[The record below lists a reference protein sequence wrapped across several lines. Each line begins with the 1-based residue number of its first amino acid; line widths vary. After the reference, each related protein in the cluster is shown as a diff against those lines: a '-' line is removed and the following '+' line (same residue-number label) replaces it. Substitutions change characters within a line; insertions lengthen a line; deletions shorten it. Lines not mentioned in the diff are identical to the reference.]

1 MQLTYRL
8 LLLFVLSLAAFGQ
21 QARVL
26 GTVQSA
32 VPTLQVKTDQG
43 QVLEVALT
51 EKATIRKVAP
61 GAKDLSGAQTV
72 SIDDLASGD
81 RVLLRG
87 ALNGAAFSAESII
100 LMSSREIAQKNQAET
115 AEWTKRGISGLVDKV
130 DAAANEITV
139 IVRGPEG
146 PKPAKVTVT
155 EKTDIKRYAKDS
167 VKYSSAQASKL
178 AEVKKGDQ
186 LRAMGVKSEDGAT
199 VAAERIIYG
208 TFKSAAG
215 VITAINAE
223 TKEVTVKDWQNEKP
237 VVIQLSAETTVKKM
251 PAMGGMGMGMG
262 RPPGMGPG
270 GPGGPGGPPPGAAG
284 GAGSGRGGGPGGPGM
299 GGMGGMRPGGFDP
312 SQMIERLPAASFA
325 DLAVGDTIMIASTPT
340 DKPDRLV
347 AITVVGGAERILTM
361 LTMQAQAGAG
371 AAAGPPG
378 GMRGG
383 GMGGG
388 MGGLDAIMGMPGIQ

>member
-72 SIDDLASGD
+72 SVDDLASGD

-146 PKPAKVTVT
+146 PKPAKVTVS

-186 LRAMGVKSEDGAT
+186 LRAMGAKSEDGAT

-237 VVIQLSAETTVKKM
+237 VVVQLSAETTVKKM

-270 GPGGPGGPPPGAAG
+270 GPGGPA
-284 GAGSGRGGGPGGPGM
+284 GPGGPPGA
-299 GGMGGMRPGGFDP
+299 GAGRAPGGPGMGGMRPGGFDP

-347 AITVVGGAERILTM
+347 AITVVGGAERILAM

-371 AAAGPPG
+371 AAGGPPG

>member
-1 MQLTYRL
+1 MPLTYRL
-8 LLLFVLSLAAFGQ
+8 LLFFVLSFAAFGQ
-21 QARVL
+21 QARLL

-43 QVLEVALT
+43 QVLEVALA

-72 SIDDLASGD
+72 SVDDLASGD

-115 AEWTKRGISGLVDKV
+115 AEWTKRGVSGLVDKV

-139 IVRGPEG
+139 VVRGPEG
-146 PKPAKVTVT
+146 PKPVKVTVS

-199 VAAERIIYG
+199 VAAERVIYG

-223 TKEVTVKDWQNEKP
+223 TKEVTVKDWQSEKP
-237 VVIQLSAETTVKKM
+237 VFIQLSAETTVKKM

-270 GPGGPGGPPPGAAG
+270 GPGGPGGPPAGAGAGAPGA
-284 GAGSGRGGGPGGPGM
+284 GRGPGGPGM
-299 GGMGGMRPGGFDP
+299 GGGMRPGGFDP
-312 SQMIERLPAASFA
+312 SQMIERLPPSSFA
-325 DLAVGDTIMIASTPT
+325 DLAVGDTIMIASSPT
-340 DKPDRLV
+340 EKPDRLV

-361 LTMQAQAGAG
+361 LTMQAQANAG
-371 AAAGPPG
+371 AAGGAPGG

>member
-1 MQLTYRL
+1 MLLTYRL
-8 LLLFVLSLAAFGQ
+8 LFLLLLSLSAFAQ

-72 SIDDLASGD
+72 SLDDLAAGD

-87 ALNGAAFSAESII
+87 AQNGAAFSAESVI

-130 DAAANEITV
+130 DPAANEITV

-146 PKPAKVTVT
+146 PKPAKVTVS
-155 EKTDIKRYAKDS
+155 EKTDIKRYARDS

-178 AEVKKGDQ
+178 AEIKKGDQ

-199 VAAERIIYG
+199 VTAERVIYG

-237 VVIQLSAETTVKKM
+237 VYIQLSAETTVKKM
-251 PAMGGMGMGMG
+251 PAMGGPGGGMGMGMG
-262 RPPGMGPG
+262 RPPGA
-270 GPGGPGGPPPGAAG
+270 GPGGPGGPPPGGPPA
-284 GAGSGRGGGPGGPGM
+284 GAGPGRGP
-299 GGMGGMRPGGFDP
+299 GMGGMRPGGFDP
-312 SQMIERLPAASFA
+312 SQMIERLPASSFA

-361 LTMQAQAGAG
+361 LTMQAQASAGGGAP
-371 AAAGPPG
+371 AG